1 MFKCCEG
8 DLREL
13 FWRYSIYELKKAIEL
28 KVGETYASHMT
39 QFTVIAEVVSGAFG
53 GDKKDKKN
61 VPTENISEA
70 SPEVWQNRMSQLFAG
85 NI

>member
-13 FWRYSIYELKKAIEL
+13 FWRYSIYELKKAIEI

-53 GDKKDKKN
+53 GKKDKK
-61 VPTENISEA
+61 PTEDISKA
-70 SPEVWQNRMSQLFAG
+70 SPEEWQARMSQLFSG